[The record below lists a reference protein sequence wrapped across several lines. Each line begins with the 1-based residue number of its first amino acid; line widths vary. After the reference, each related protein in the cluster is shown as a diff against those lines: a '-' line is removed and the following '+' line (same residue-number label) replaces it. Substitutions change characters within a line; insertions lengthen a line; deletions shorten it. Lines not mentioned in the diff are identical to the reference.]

1 MIPARLRRGR
11 LALARAVSA
20 VLVVSLAGLAAC
32 ASRTPSGAAQA
43 PRPPES
49 TDVFVGGEGGY
60 AVYRIPALLATT
72 RGTVLAFAEGRAN
85 LSDNARN
92 DLVLR
97 ASADGGRTFGALRV
111 VARADGGCLNNPCV
125 VEIEQGVHHGR
136 ILLVFQR
143 YPDGVGEARV
153 VPGYD
158 DPRVCRTFLAWSDDD
173 GASWSAPRDITREA
187 KRPEVTS
194 VASGPGRGIQLRAGP
209 RAGRIVVPFN
219 QGPADRWRVYALYSD
234 DGGDT
239 WTRGECA
246 PDPEKGVANEVQVAE
261 APDGR
266 ILLNAR
272 SFHGAK
278 QRLVAW
284 SGDQGATWSR
294 LVYETELPDPSC
306 MASLVASGGALG
318 PGFLYAGPG
327 GESGRTDGTLRLS
340 ADGES
345 WTGSWP
351 IAAGPFAYSG
361 LAFLPDARL
370 GCLYEADGY
379 ARIRLARLDLPGLE
393 SP

>member
-1 MIPARLRRGR
+1 MTSARIRCVLP
-11 LALARAVSA
+11 ALASAVRT
-20 VLVVSLAGLAAC
+20 VLVVLLAGLAAC
-32 ASRTPSGAAQA
+32 ASRAPSEPEQG
-43 PRPPES
+43 PRPPEF

-60 AVYRIPALLATT
+60 PAYRIPALLATT

-97 ASADGGRTFGALRV
+97 ASADGGRTFGTLRV

-125 VEIEQGVHHGR
+125 VEVEQGEHEGR

-173 GASWSAPRDITREA
+173 GATWSAPRDITRAA

-219 QGPADRWRVYALYSD
+219 QGPADRWRVYALFSD
-234 DGGDT
+234 DGGET

-246 PDPEKGVANEVQVAE
+246 PDPEVGVANEVQVAE

-272 SFHGAK
+272 SFHGPK

-284 SGDQGATWSR
+284 SSDQGATWSR
-294 LVYETELPDPSC
+294 LAYEPELPDPSC
-306 MASLVASGGALG
+306 MASLVASRGAVG
-318 PGFLYAGPG
+318 SGFLYAGPG
-327 GESGRTDGTLRLS
+327 SESGRTDGTLRSS

-351 IAAGPFAYSG
+351 IAAGAFAYSG
-361 LAFLPDARL
+361 LAFLPDGRL

-379 ARIRLARLDLPGLE
+379 ARIRLSRLELRDPGH
-393 SP
+393 P